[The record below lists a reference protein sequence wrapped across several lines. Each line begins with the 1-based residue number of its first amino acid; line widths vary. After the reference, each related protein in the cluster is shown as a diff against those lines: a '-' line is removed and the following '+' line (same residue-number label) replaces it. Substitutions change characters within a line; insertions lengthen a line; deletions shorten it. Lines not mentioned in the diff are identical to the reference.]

1 MDSLMKRVSR
11 TTIKLYSCNKSYEGL
26 FCKSMSP
33 QICSNFEEE
42 FRRIIYD
49 EIGDDEDLYIE
60 NLTFQ
65 HIPDKDLGD
74 NSLLILGDIVK
85 YDKDSDTG
93 NTIGLGGYTYV
104 NPQYSPILTNPLF
117 GNPYNTITST
127 SGLPAL
133 STVSKSNIVTSY
145 DTADSSSKTNKIP

>member
-1 MDSLMKRVSR
+1 MKVYFV
-11 TTIKLYSCNKSYEGL
+11 KVCP
-26 FCKSMSP
+26 P

-85 YDKDSDTG
+85 YDKDSGTG

-104 NPQYSPILTNPLF
+104 NPQYSPTPILTNPLF
-117 GNPYNTITST
+117 GNPYSNTITST
-127 SGLPAL
+127 S
-133 STVSKSNIVTSY
+133 SY
-145 DTADSSSKTNKIP
+145 DTDDSSSKTNKIP

>member
-49 EIGDDEDLYIE
+49 EIGDDEDLY
-60 NLTFQ
+60 LTFQ

-127 SGLPAL
+127 GGLPVL
-133 STVSKSNIVTSY
+133 ST

>member
-1 MDSLMKRVSR
+1 
-11 TTIKLYSCNKSYEGL
+11 
-26 FCKSMSP
+26 MSP

-104 NPQYSPILTNPLF
+104 SPQYSPILTNPLF

>member
-11 TTIKLYSCNKSYEGL
+11 TTIKLYYCNKSYEGL
-26 FCKSMSP
+26 FCKSISP

-104 NPQYSPILTNPLF
+104 NP
-117 GNPYNTITST
+117 YNTITST
-127 SGLPAL
+127 GGLPVL
-133 STVSKSNIVTSY
+133 PTVSGSNIVTSY
-145 DTADSSSKTNKIP
+145 DTADSSSKTNKIPWLKTIKLWIKKYLL